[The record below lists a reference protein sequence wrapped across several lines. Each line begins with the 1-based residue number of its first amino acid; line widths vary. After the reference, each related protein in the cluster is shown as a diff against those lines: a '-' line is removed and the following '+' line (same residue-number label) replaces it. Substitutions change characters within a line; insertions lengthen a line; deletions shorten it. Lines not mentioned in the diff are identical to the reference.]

1 MTSEIKD
8 FKIGKQLELALP
20 MVDQRPDTRLAVMA
34 LVGDSI
40 KSVIGLSMMMNCRIK
55 FCASAFQVFTLKYW
69 AIFFFLQ
76 EALQIEH

>member
-40 KSVIGLSMMMNCRIK
+40 KSVIGLSILPYQVLRICIPSFYFK
-55 FCASAFQVFTLKYW
+55 MLG
-69 AIFFFLQ
+69 IFFFDKRLFK
-76 EALQIEH
+76 